1 MPQKIREI
9 RKILENELYAMMHR
23 QTPKKTILF
32 QKKLGVA
39 IDSFSVKVYIT
50 YRSPELAGVV
60 ELVDTLA

>member
-1 MPQKIREI
+1 MNYMLWRATEH
-9 RKILENELYAMMHR
+9 RKNN
-23 QTPKKTILF
+23 TF
-32 QKKLGVA
+32 SKKLGVA